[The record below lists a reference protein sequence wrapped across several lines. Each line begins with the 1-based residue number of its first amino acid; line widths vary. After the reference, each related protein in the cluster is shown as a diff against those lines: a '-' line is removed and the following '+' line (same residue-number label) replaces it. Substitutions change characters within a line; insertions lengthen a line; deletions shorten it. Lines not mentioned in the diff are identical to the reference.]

1 MTHKT
6 SNFQDWLVTEVSDD
20 DKELHALG
28 LGELDFDDRWGSMIE
43 EWGEDPG
50 IQAAIETL
58 KSRTVALRDKW
69 LNLEEPEED
78 SEYSRKLEWWYEQ
91 AVDDLGWL
99 EYALIVERW

>member
-28 LGELDFDDRWGSMIE
+28 LGELDFEDRWDSMIE
-43 EWGEDPG
+43 EWIDDAQ

-58 KSRTVALRDKW
+58 KSRTTALRDKW
-69 LNLEEPEED
+69 LNLEDSED
-78 SEYSRKLEWWYEQ
+78 SEQYDQQMEWRYEQ
-91 AVDDLGWL
+91 SVDDLGWL
-99 EYALIVERW
+99 EYTLIVERW